1 MEGDITFDSMLK
13 EIKSDLSKYESIIK
27 EIETYH
33 SKKKLTEA
41 ENIQKKI
48 AQKIKMVKTISK
60 TEDDN
65 FLLESYSEL
74 NSELNKRLIIANK
87 RQEKNNKDK
96 NKYKDLINSSNKN
109 PGNLENINI
118 LDDEQQ
124 ALKNCIKMSSD
135 ITNTLKETN
144 EELDN
149 QGKRLDENSEKVV
162 KTLQKMPVIGKMLG
176 EVRYYKIREKLIIG
190 CVVGVICFIMLYVT
204 FHRRI

>member
-48 AQKIKMVKTISK
+48 AQKIKMVKSISK

-204 FHRRI
+204 FHRRS

>member
-87 RQEKNNKDK
+87 RQEKNNKEK

-204 FHRRI
+204 FHRRS

>member
-1 MEGDITFDSMLK
+1 MNKMINLLM
-13 EIKSDLSKYESIIK
+13 ICLSKYESIIK

-65 FLLESYSEL
+65 FLLESYSDL

-204 FHRRI
+204 FHRRS

>member
-87 RQEKNNKDK
+87 RQEKNNKEK

-109 PGNLENINI
+109 PRNLENINI

-162 KTLQKMPVIGKMLG
+162 KTLQKMPVIGKILG

-204 FHRRI
+204 FHRRS

>member
-109 PGNLENINI
+109 PRNLENINI

-204 FHRRI
+204 FHRRS

>member
-204 FHRRI
+204 FHRRN

>member
-74 NSELNKRLIIANK
+74 NSELNKRLTIANK
-87 RQEKNNKDK
+87 RQEKDNKEK

-204 FHRRI
+204 FHRRS

>member
-176 EVRYYKIREKLIIG
+176 EVRYYKIREKLKIG

-204 FHRRI
+204 FHRRN

>member
-74 NSELNKRLIIANK
+74 NSELNKRLTIANK

-144 EELDN
+144 DELDI

-204 FHRRI
+204 FHRRS

>member
-87 RQEKNNKDK
+87 RQEKNNKEK

-162 KTLQKMPVIGKMLG
+162 KTLQKMPIVGKMLG

-204 FHRRI
+204 FHRRS

>member
-13 EIKSDLSKYESIIK
+13 EIKIDLSKYESIIK

-33 SKKKLTEA
+33 SKKKLIEA

-204 FHRRI
+204 FHRRS

>member
-65 FLLESYSEL
+65 FLLESYSDL
-74 NSELNKRLIIANK
+74 NSELNKRLIISNK

-204 FHRRI
+204 FHRRS

>member
-74 NSELNKRLIIANK
+74 HSELNKRLIIANK
-87 RQEKNNKDK
+87 RQEKNNKEK

-204 FHRRI
+204 FHRRN

>member
-65 FLLESYSEL
+65 FLLESYSDL

-96 NKYKDLINSSNKN
+96 NK
-109 PGNLENINI
+109 
-118 LDDEQQ
+118 
-124 ALKNCIKMSSD
+124 
-135 ITNTLKETN
+135 
-144 EELDN
+144 
-149 QGKRLDENSEKVV
+149 
-162 KTLQKMPVIGKMLG
+162 
-176 EVRYYKIREKLIIG
+176 
-190 CVVGVICFIMLYVT
+190 
-204 FHRRI
+204 

>member
-74 NSELNKRLIIANK
+74 NSELNKRLTIANK

-204 FHRRI
+204 FHRRS

>member
-87 RQEKNNKDK
+87 RQEKNNKEK

-204 FHRRI
+204 FHRRN